1 MQYRIYLSVI
11 FLICATIVIAG
22 CTGTQTLPGVPV
34 TGSVAAPAGTP
45 SPAGNL
51 VVQPTEQLPSQNFVT
66 VTVKDK
72 DNYTGKFFVVFN
84 GGMGQVHVK
93 KIDVTLY
100 KSDGTIQ
107 TATIG
112 ANKGDSCELDG
123 TKQTDRVVVYV
134 SFDNGDRMKTN
145 DELVL
150 YRNRNP

>member
-1 MQYRIYLSVI
+1 MQYRITLFVI
-11 FLICATIVIAG
+11 LLICAAIAISG
-22 CTGTQTLPGVPV
+22 CTGTQNIPGIPA
-34 TGSVAAPAGTP
+34 TGSVAATPGTP
-45 SPAGNL
+45 SSVGNM
-51 VVQPTEQLPSQNFVT
+51 VVEPTEKVPSQNFVT
-66 VTVKDK
+66 VTVKEK

-84 GGMGQVHVK
+84 GGMGQIHVK

-100 KSDGTIQ
+100 KSDGTVQ

-112 ANKGDSCELDG
+112 ANKGDSAELDG